1 MAYHSDGGLSFGQE
15 KEALDIVEAMYLL
28 QHAHTNEIP
37 NWRGLSPVKHTVT
50 FSAALCPL

>member
-37 NWRGLSPVKHTVT
+37 NWRGLSTVKRTVT